1 MIHMRIQKIKL
12 LKIKQWT
19 YINLDKGEILTYMYS
34 HTNMFRFYG
43 NYI

>member
-1 MIHMRIQKIKL
+1 MRIQKIKL

-34 HTNMFRFYG
+34 HTNVCFDFTVTIDR
-43 NYI
+43 